1 MSLKGIL
8 YKTPLF
14 AARGEAWRMALRQ
27 YIRRSVLIAGG
38 FLCLGLGLLP
48 GWSPTAMAQSG
59 QPTTAQDAST
69 TDTPAQSNSPQ
80 STTVQDSG
88 SAAGQQGSQQPMPK
102 GAGSIDGTVVDQ
114 DGALAVGAT
123 IKVTR
128 PGKPESEQV
137 QTGDNGQFSFSSQP
151 SGAFQLTITAT
162 GFQSKTVTGTLQEGQ
177 TYIVPEI
184 TINVAATTTDVNVGL
199 DPDEVAEV
207 QVKEAEKQRVLGFIP
222 NFYASY
228 VPDAAPLPSR
238 LKFQLAWKSVSDP
251 ISILGAGFLAGIY
264 QASDQLNGY
273 GQGAAGYGK
282 RFGAV
287 YGDVFIGTFI
297 DSAILP
303 SIFHQDPRY
312 FYRGPDAS
320 GSRFMYAIGN
330 AVICKGDNKK
340 YEVNYSAIVG
350 SFITSGI
357 SQAYYP
363 ASDRG
368 TSLYFQTALIRIAE
382 GSVAGIFQEYVVKH
396 LTPHLKKDAQT
407 QP

>member
-1 MSLKGIL
+1 MCSSRNVRGRVLGAWGSVCLSLCFM
-8 YKTPLF
+8 LF
-14 AARGEAWRMALRQ
+14 
-27 YIRRSVLIAGG
+27 G
-38 FLCLGLGLLP
+38 FLTP
-48 GWSPTAMAQSG
+48 AESQQTASPAAQSSV
-59 QPTTAQDAST
+59 ASA
-69 TDTPAQSNSPQ
+69 AQS
-80 STTVQDSG
+80 
-88 SAAGQQGSQQPMPK
+88 
-102 GAGSIDGTVVDQ
+102 SISGTVVDQ
-114 DGALAVGAT
+114 LGAVAVGA
-123 IKVTR
+123 KVELTR
-128 PGKPESEQV
+128 AGQAKGEVLS
-137 QTGDNGQFSFSSQP
+137 GDDGQFSFSNVAP
-151 SGAFQLTITAT
+151 GEFQLTITAS
-162 GFQSKTVTGTLQEGQ
+162 GFDTKTVNGTVTAGQ

-184 TINVAATTTDVNVGL
+184 ILSVAATTTDVNVGL
-199 DPDEVAEV
+199 TGDEAAEV
-207 QVKEAEKQRVLGFIP
+207 QVKEQEKQRVLGFIP
-222 NFYASY
+222 NFYATY
-228 VPDAAPLPSR
+228 VPDAAPLPPR

-273 GQGAAGYGK
+273 GQGAAGYGR

-303 SIFHQDPRY
+303 TLLHQDPRY
-312 FYRGPDAS
+312 FYRGPNS
-320 GSRFMYAIGN
+320 EGSRFMYAIGN

-340 YEVNYSAIVG
+340 YQANYSAILG

-382 GSVAGIFQEYVVKH
+382 GSVAGIFQEYVVPR
-396 LTPHLKKDAQT
+396 LTPRLKKHPPQQ

>member
-1 MSLKGIL
+1 M
-8 YKTPLF
+8 PLRQHIRGSAFAVKALLCLTLSF
-14 AARGEAWRMALRQ
+14 AAVNPAA
-27 YIRRSVLIAGG
+27 VL
-38 FLCLGLGLLP
+38 
-48 GWSPTAMAQSG
+48 AQSQQTPAVPEAG
-59 QPTTAQDAST
+59 SAGVTAQTGSQPTNAQGT
-69 TDTPAQSNSPQ
+69 
-80 STTVQDSG
+80 
-88 SAAGQQGSQQPMPK
+88 
-102 GAGSIDGTVVDQ
+102 GSIAGTVVDQ
-114 DGALAVGAT
+114 DGALAVGAQV
-123 IKVTR
+123 KLTR
-128 PGKPESEQV
+128 PGQSDSQV
-137 QTGDNGQFSFSSQP
+137 LSGENGQFSFADQP
-151 SGAFQLTITAT
+151 SGPFQLTVTAT
-162 GFQSKTVTGTLQEGQ
+162 GFQSKTVTGTLQAGQ
-177 TYIVPEI
+177 AYIVPEI
-184 TINVAATTTDVNVGL
+184 AITVASTTTDVKVGV
-199 DPDEVAEV
+199 DSEEVAEL

-228 VPDAAPLPSR
+228 VPDAAPLPTR

-264 QASDQLNGY
+264 QASDELNGY

-287 YGDVFIGTFI
+287 YGDVLIGTFI

-303 SIFHQDPRY
+303 TILHQDPRY

-340 YEVNYSAIVG
+340 YQANYSAIIG

-396 LTPHLKKDAQT
+396 LTPHLKKDAQP
-407 QP
+407 QPQP

>member
-1 MSLKGIL
+1 MC
-8 YKTPLF
+8 
-14 AARGEAWRMALRQ
+14 LRQ
-27 YIRRSVLIAGG
+27 NVRGIALGAGSSIFLSLCFMMFG
-38 FLCLGLGLLP
+38 FVP
-48 GWSPTAMAQSG
+48 IAQ
-59 QPTTAQDAST
+59 
-69 TDTPAQSNSPQ
+69 
-80 STTVQDSG
+80 
-88 SAAGQQGSQQPMPK
+88 SQQPSSAPPAQTSAPANTQSSISGTIIDQQ
-102 GAGSIDGTVVDQ
+102 GAV
-114 DGALAVGAT
+114 AVGA
-123 IKVTR
+123 
-128 PGKPESEQV
+128 QV
-137 QTGDNGQFSFSSQP
+137 QLTHGGETAGRQVQSGANGQFAFSNVAPGSY
-151 SGAFQLTITAT
+151 QLTITAP
-162 GFQSKTVTGTLQEGQ
+162 GFESKTVTGTLATGEVQ
-177 TYIVPEI
+177 IVPEVVLS
-184 TINVAATTTDVNVGL
+184 VASTTTDVQVGL
-199 DPDEVAEV
+199 TGDEAAEV
-207 QVKEAEKQRVLGFIP
+207 QVKEQEKQRVLGFIP

-303 SIFHQDPRY
+303 TLLHQDPRY
-312 FYRGPDAS
+312 FYRGPNSS
-320 GSRFMYAIGN
+320 GSRLMYAIGN

-340 YEVNYSAIVG
+340 YQANYSAILG

-382 GSVAGIFQEYVVKH
+382 GSVAGIFQEYVVPK
-396 LTPHLKKDAQT
+396 LTPRLKKHPPQQT
-407 QP
+407 P